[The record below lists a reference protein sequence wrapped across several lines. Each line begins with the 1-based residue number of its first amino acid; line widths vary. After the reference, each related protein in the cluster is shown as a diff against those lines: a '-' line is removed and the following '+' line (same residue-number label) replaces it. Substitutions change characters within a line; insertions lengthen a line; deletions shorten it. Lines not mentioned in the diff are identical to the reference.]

1 MENIRSTL
9 LTIKHLKQEKEDQ
22 DFYMNNLIDMIES
35 ELKDNKQHLLYQL
48 EEIER
53 NLELVEIV
61 KETLK
66 K

>member
-1 MENIRSTL
+1 MESIRSAL

-22 DFYMNNLIDMIES
+22 DFYMNNLIDFIES
-35 ELKDNKQHLLYQL
+35 ELKDNKQHLIYQL
-48 EEIER
+48 EEVER